1 MQQLSQDAQ
10 RAMRNANA
18 SYMLISGV
26 DENAFSSFRSDF
38 EKEGYEVEDLLNLDR
53 FHSLNLITT
62 GNGKKAFITKLPPKI
77 KN

>member
-1 MQQLSQDAQ
+1 
-10 RAMRNANA
+10 MRNANA

-38 EKEGYEVEDLLNLDR
+38 EKEGYEVEDLLNLER
-53 FHSLNLITT
+53 WHSLNLVATSK
-62 GNGKKAFITKLPPKI
+62 GKKAFITHLPAELKI